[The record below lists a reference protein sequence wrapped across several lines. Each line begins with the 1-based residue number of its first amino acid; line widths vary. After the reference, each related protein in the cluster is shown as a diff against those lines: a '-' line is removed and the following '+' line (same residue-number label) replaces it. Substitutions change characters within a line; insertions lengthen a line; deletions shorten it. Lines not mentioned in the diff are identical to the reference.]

1 VIILTKK
8 ADSFIV
14 TVDDNDEYHVINK
27 LELDKHALKAD
38 VDTDGSKQ
46 TVDEM
51 FKVGTSI
58 LNPKYNPYDLV
69 KLLDLYTYHASC
81 VEAVAIDSTGV
92 DYTLKPVE
100 DVEPVE
106 IEKERFYEVL
116 DNSKPSIN
124 TNLQRMIYDRRSIG
138 YGALEIIRE
147 DTSKSDIIRLKHIP
161 AHTLRRHT
169 DLKRV
174 LHITPS
180 GKKVW
185 FVIYGKN
192 YDKNGVL
199 SDVNADT
206 GEFHPYNSLPADKK
220 ANEILWT
227 MEYAPGTDYYGRP
240 PIVSCLGSIK
250 GDIGAVKYN
259 NSFFENYGMP
269 KFAITVTGDFADYD
283 EEPEIDDGE
292 GHKIPNP
299 DYDITQTLRYKIGQQ
314 IKEVIRNPHS
324 AICITIPSEGEEG
337 NVELKI
343 TPLSVQAEE
352 GHFRMYR
359 KDTRDEVIHAH
370 HMDPSRLGIFDTGN
384 LNGTN
389 SQVTRNS
396 YKYGT
401 ITPIKSEC
409 EALINQIGLELG
421 VTSWKFCIEDVAPID
436 YTKDLALAE
445 FLFARGAMTIREL
458 IENFGSKFGLTIED
472 VDDYYLNAR
481 YMNYQPLEQIWNQTE
496 NNPNLEMDSILG
508 TIEDTLRG
516 DTDDDISGNE
526 KETDS
531 ITRDTEKVT
540 TE

>member
-147 DTSKSDIIRLKHIP
+147 DNSKSDIIRLKHIP

-180 GKKVW
+180 GKRVW

-220 ANEILWT
+220 ANEILWS

-445 FLFARGAMTIREL
+445 FLFQRGAMTIREL

-526 KETDS
+526 KETNS